1 MLRLCKQQSEIAG
14 GDSYERRFLTISTFF
29 LVSFLSGFLGALM
42 DGRRESVVCMVL
54 VRSGLYTFANVIF
67 ASSTTVTF
75 SSFILIFFL
84 KKNIYLG

>member
-1 MLRLCKQQSEIAG
+1 
-14 GDSYERRFLTISTFF
+14 
-29 LVSFLSGFLGALM
+29 
-42 DGRRESVVCMVL
+42 MVL